1 VANFIND
8 PFAPN
13 CVLLINDIELEERLM
28 NCISDIT
35 FEDESDGASSLTF
48 NVSYQ
53 MNIIGGI
60 STDILRSKIFS
71 PGNKVV
77 LRGGY
82 GIDVLDIGAGYIAEI
97 EPNFSEDAPPSF
109 RVVCYDKLHTLSLMK
124 SETGRSWISSWR
136 DSQIA
141 TFIGSEA
148 GFVISQTESASL
160 EGIRKTRSRY
170 GEQPRVQKRGESHYS
185 FLRSLADQNGFELA
199 CRWDGKASK
208 FRLYFEPAKDQ
219 TKPLFIFEYGSNST
233 YPVSTVDTGE
243 LVGSLLSFT
252 PRFSITSQFT
262 KYRAYSVNPQGEEIA
277 HTMTL
282 DEFVEKRDA
291 KFGGL
296 FAEELT
302 PFMKGSTGGGADTM
316 TNAFGEVIEVVST
329 KIFDNR
335 QQANEYLKMHMRKLA
350 RDFLSGPASIKG
362 NQYIQSRQVHEFR
375 GLGPLFDGKYY
386 VKTAKHNFTDS
397 GYSTTIDVRKTTP
410 EEKTQ

>member
-1 VANFIND
+1 MANYIND

-13 CVLLINDIELEERLM
+13 CVLLINDVELEDRLM

-35 FEDESDGASSLTF
+35 FEDESDSASSLTF
-48 NVSYQ
+48 NVAYQ

-60 STDILRSKIFS
+60 STDILRSKLFA

-82 GIDVLDIGAGYIAEI
+82 GIDAVEIGAGYISEI
-97 EPNFSEDAPPSF
+97 EPNFAEDSPPSF
-109 RVVCYDKLHTLSLMK
+109 RVICYDKLHTMSLMK
-124 SETGRSWISSWR
+124 SETGRSWISTWR

-148 GFVISQTESASL
+148 GFSITQTDSASL

-170 GEQPRVQKRGESHYS
+170 GEQPRVQKRGESNYN

-199 CRWDGKASK
+199 CRWDGKEDK
-208 FRLYFEPAKDQ
+208 FRLYVEPAKDQ
-219 TKPLFIFEYGSNST
+219 TKPLFIFEYGQNST
-233 YPVSTVDTGE
+233 YPISDVDGE
-243 LVGSLLSFT
+243 LIGSLLSFS
-252 PRFSITSQFT
+252 PRFSVTSQFT
-262 KYRAYSVNPQGEEIA
+262 KYRAYSVNSQGEEIA

-282 DEFVEKRDA
+282 DEFVEKKDA

-296 FAEELT
+296 FAEELASFT
-302 PFMKGSTGGGADTM
+302 KGSTGGGADTM
-316 TNAFGEVIEVVST
+316 ANAFGELVEIVST

-350 RDFLSGPASIKG
+350 RDFLSGPATIKG
-362 NQYIQSRQVHEFR
+362 NQYVQSRQVHEFR

-386 VKTAKHNFTDS
+386 VKTAKHTFTDS
-397 GYSTTIDVRKTTP
+397 GYTTVMEVRKTTP